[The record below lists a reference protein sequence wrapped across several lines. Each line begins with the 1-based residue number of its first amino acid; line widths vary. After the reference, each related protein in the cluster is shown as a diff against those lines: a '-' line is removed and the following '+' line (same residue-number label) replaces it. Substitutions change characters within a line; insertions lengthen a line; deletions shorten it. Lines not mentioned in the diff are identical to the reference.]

1 LKVVRDSGDD
11 SLTKVNAGAA
21 ADKCR
26 VVILTDDPGW
36 HGARLREAFESR
48 GVDVGFASLRDCRFD
63 LGRPGRDPDNPGV
76 VMPGFDGR
84 LPDGV
89 FVRGVPG
96 GTLEQV
102 VLRLD
107 VLHALKLLG
116 VPVYNDGR
124 AIERTVDKAMT
135 SFVLARSEIATP
147 ATWVTESEAEA
158 RDIAARETAGGR
170 ELVAKPLFGSQGAGL
185 RRVSDVAGLPPAAE
199 YDGVYY
205 LQRYIE
211 PAAAGWHDWRVFV
224 IDGTAVAAMTRHGK
238 DWITNVSQGARC
250 EPADLAERDDLRTLA
265 EHAVAALEMDYAG
278 VDLIR
283 DRRGRM
289 HVVEVNGI
297 PAWKGLQS
305 VSQVNIAKR
314 LVDDFLDRYLQR
326 SVLHSVA

>member
-1 LKVVRDSGDD
+1 MKSSSNPHL
-11 SLTKVNAGAA
+11 GAA
-21 ADKCR
+21 LPE
-26 VVILTDDPGW
+26 VVILTDEPGW
-36 HGARLREAFESR
+36 HGARLRDAFGSR
-48 GVDVGFASLRDCRFD
+48 GVESRFVSLRDCRFD
-63 LGRPGRDPDNPGV
+63 LRGHGCSIV
-76 VMPGFDGR
+76 LPGFEDR

-135 SFVLARSEIATP
+135 SFLLANAGIPTP
-147 ATWVTESEAEA
+147 ATWVTESRSEAQAVLRTES
-158 RDIAARETAGGR
+158 AAGR
-170 ELVAKPLFGSQGAGL
+170 ELVVKPLFGSQGVGL
-185 RRVSDVAGLPPAAE
+185 KRICASGDLPPGPE

-211 PAAAGWHDWRVFV
+211 SGNAGWHDWRVFV
-224 IDGTAVAAMTRHGK
+224 INGIAVAAMKRQGK
-238 DWITNVSQGARC
+238 SWITNVSQGGECAPVDLC
-250 EPADLAERDDLRTLA
+250 EQEDLRALA
-265 EHAVAALEMDYAG
+265 QKACCALQMDYAG

-283 DRRGRM
+283 DRDGRLQ
-289 HVVEVNGI
+289 VIEVNGI

-305 VSQVNIAKR
+305 VTQDCIAQR
-314 LVDDFLDRYLQR
+314 LVDDFVDRHLRR
-326 SVLHSVA
+326 SALYSVA

>member
-1 LKVVRDSGDD
+1 
-11 SLTKVNAGAA
+11 LTKVNTGIAGSGS
-21 ADKCR
+21 R

-48 GVDVGFASLRDCRFD
+48 GVESSFASLRDCRFD
-63 LGRPGRDPDNPGV
+63 LHRPGPNV
-76 VMPGFDGR
+76 VLPGFEDR

-89 FVRGVPG
+89 FVRCVPG

-135 SFVLARSEIATP
+135 SFVLASAGIPTP
-147 ATWVTESEAEA
+147 ATWVTESEGEATAVVRAE
-158 RDIAARETAGGR
+158 IAAGR
-170 ELVAKPLFGSQGAGL
+170 ELVVKPLFGSQGVGL
-185 RRVSDVAGLPPAAE
+185 KRISAPGELPPIAE

-211 PAAAGWHDWRVFV
+211 SDSAGWHDWRVFV
-224 IDGTAVAAMTRHGK
+224 IDGVAVAAMQRQGRS
-238 DWITNVSQGARC
+238 WITNVSQGGTCA
-250 EPADLAERDDLRTLA
+250 PVDLSEHEDLRALA
-265 EHAVAALEMDYAG
+265 QKAVHALQMDYAG

-283 DRRGRM
+283 DRDGRLQII
-289 HVVEVNGI
+289 EVNGI

-305 VSQVNIAKR
+305 VTQDSIAQILVNDF
-314 LVDDFLDRYLQR
+314 VDRHLRR
-326 SVLHSVA
+326 RALHSVA

>member
-1 LKVVRDSGDD
+1 MPD
-11 SLTKVNAGAA
+11 
-21 ADKCR
+21 

-48 GVDVGFASLRDCRFD
+48 GIASRFASLRDCRFD
-63 LGRPGRDPDNPGV
+63 LHRPGRHV
-76 VMPGFDGR
+76 VIPGFEDR

-135 SFVLARSEIATP
+135 SFVLANAGIPTP
-147 ATWVTESEAEA
+147 ATWVTESERDAVAVVRAEL
-158 RDIAARETAGGR
+158 AAGR
-170 ELVAKPLFGSQGAGL
+170 PLIAKPLFGSQGVGL
-185 RRVSDVAGLPPAAE
+185 KRISAAADLPPITQF
-199 YDGVYY
+199 DGVYY
-205 LQRYIE
+205 LQRYVE
-211 PAAAGWHDWRVFV
+211 SGEAAWHDWRVFV
-224 IDGTAVAAMTRHGK
+224 IDGKAVAAMKREGK
-238 DWITNVSQGARC
+238 SWITNVSQGGIC
-250 EPADLAERDDLRTLA
+250 TPADLSEHEEMCALA
-265 EHAVAALEMDYAG
+265 QKACVALQMDYAG

-283 DRRGRM
+283 GQDGNLQII
-289 HVVEVNGI
+289 EVNGI

-305 VSQVNIAKR
+305 VTRDSIAKM
-314 LVDDFLDRYLQR
+314 LVNDFVDRHLR
-326 SVLHSVA
+326 RRALHSVA

>member
-1 LKVVRDSGDD
+1 MTD
-11 SLTKVNAGAA
+11 
-21 ADKCR
+21 
-26 VVILTDDPGW
+26 VVILTEDPGW
-36 HGARLREAFESR
+36 HGARLRGAFLARSIDAR
-48 GVDVGFASLRDCRFD
+48 FASLRDCRFD
-63 LGRPGRDPDNPGV
+63 LHRAGRGV
-76 VMPGFDGR
+76 VLPGFEDR

-135 SFVLARSEIATP
+135 SFVLANAGIPTP
-147 ATWVTESEAEA
+147 ATWVTESESEA
-158 RDIAARETAGGR
+158 IAIVRTELAGGR
-170 ELVAKPLFGSQGAGL
+170 ELVVKPLFGSQGVGL
-185 RRVSDVAGLPPAAE
+185 KRITGLGDLPPVAE

-211 PAAAGWHDWRVFV
+211 SSRDGWHDWRVFV
-224 IDGTAVAAMTRHGK
+224 IDGAAVAAMKRLGRS
-238 DWITNVSQGARC
+238 WITNVSQGGVCA
-250 EPADLAERDDLRTLA
+250 PADLSQQEDLRGLA
-265 EHAVAALEMDYAG
+265 QKACNALQMDYAG

-283 DRRGRM
+283 DGDGRL
-289 HVVEVNGI
+289 HVVEVNGV

-305 VSQVNIAKR
+305 VTQNNIAQM
-314 LVDDFLDRYLQR
+314 LANDFVDRHLRR
-326 SVLHSVA
+326 RALHSVA